1 MDTDLIE
8 KAQAIV
14 RLIQSGRF
22 DLSSEKRLQ
31 SDIETL
37 FLAKGVDFQ
46 REARLGDGDI
56 PDFLVEGC
64 IAVEC
69 KMRTARKMEV
79 FKQLSRYAEQPNI
92 KALILASN
100 LSMVIPSSLNGKP
113 ALMASLSRGWI

>member
-56 PDFLVEGC
+56 PDFSLRGVL
-64 IAVEC
+64 
-69 KMRTARKMEV
+69 RLSAR
-79 FKQLSRYAEQPNI
+79 
-92 KALILASN
+92 
-100 LSMVIPSSLNGKP
+100 
-113 ALMASLSRGWI
+113 